1 MAEVTELAKVGAAMG
16 LSGAE
21 LKTWVTEQQAIE
33 RDKRAEQREIQREK
47 AQMQAKL
54 CQEQREIQR
63 EKAEMQERIQKQNIE
78 LLKWKGELEEK
89 MQRERLEIERE
100 KLKMEEKKGESS
112 QKAICKAKI
121 PVFNEENDKMD
132 VYLSRFESVA
142 NLMQWKMEDWPLQ
155 LSVLL
160 TGNALE
166 TFYGLTNDQQKD
178 YAVVKE
184 ALLRRYCMTEEGFRK
199 ELFGT
204 KLLAGETP
212 TQFAARIERL
222 FDN

>member
-1 MAEVTELAKVGAAMG
+1 MG

-121 PVFNEENDKMD
+121 PVFNEENAKMD
-132 VYLSRFESVA
+132 VYLSRFESIA
-142 NLMQWKMEDWPLQ
+142 NLMKIAN
-155 LSVLL
+155 
-160 TGNALE
+160 G
-166 TFYGLTNDQQKD
+166 
-178 YAVVKE
+178 
-184 ALLRRYCMTEEGFRK
+184 
-199 ELFGT
+199 
-204 KLLAGETP
+204 
-212 TQFAARIERL
+212 RL
-222 FDN
+222 VFTA